1 MIIKPQF
8 DSVDLFSDGMADIE
22 VDGKYGF
29 INKNSKIIV
38 ETQCKLLGWNIIDY
52 QQDTACYC

>member
-29 INKNSKIIV
+29 INKNH
-38 ETQCKLLGWNIIDY
+38 N
-52 QQDTACYC
+52 